1 MKEEGVVSRSDVEMG
16 SNEDFQEEL
25 KRNLGARHINMIAIA
40 GMIGTGLFLSSGNT
54 IALAGP
60 AGAWLAYIFMG
71 FVTAGISYTTGEITA
86 FMPVTGGFV
95 RHATAFVEPALGAA
109 TGWNFWY
116 TMAISVPAELSAAA
130 TLVQFWDSTTN
141 PAVWITVFLVVIV
154 ILNFCGVK
162 LYGESE
168 VIFASMKIALII
180 GLILAGLIV
189 DLGGGPNHERIGFR
203 YWRNPGAFN
212 EYLVSGNTGRFL
224 AFWSSL
230 ISAAFSYGNIQVV
243 ALSGTETSN
252 PRKIIPDAT
261 KKTFYRV
268 FFFYV
273 LSILIVGMIVPYDS
287 KALSKSTG
295 TADSS
300 PFVIAFQAA
309 GIKVLPSIINAVVCT
324 SAISSGSACIF
335 LASRTLYGLSADGH
349 APKIFMRC
357 NRFGTPWYAVALSVL
372 PSPLVYMVVNNEA
385 SVVFGW
391 FVNITTIAGLIG
403 WVVIGV
409 TYLRFYYALKKQG
422 ISREALPYKSPL
434 QPYVAYVTTLIVF
447 LIIFFSG
454 YAVFFPGNF
463 TASGFLTYY
472 INIAIFAVLYIF
484 FKFFLKSKIIPLEH
498 IDFSGELESIQAWK
512 ESEESGKFSD
522 EKIWMKVYH
531 KIF

>member
-1 MKEEGVVSRSDVEMG
+1 MG
-16 SNEDFQEEL
+16 LNEDFQEEL

-54 IALAGP
+54 IAMAGP

-71 FVTAGISYTTGEITA
+71 AVTAGISYTTGEITA

-130 TLVQFWDSTTN
+130 TLIQFWDSTTN

-154 ILNFCGVK
+154 LLNFCGVR

-180 GLILAGLIV
+180 GLILAGLVV

-295 TADSS
+295 TAASS
-300 PFVIAFQAA
+300 PFVIAFQVA
-309 GIKVLPSIINAVVCT
+309 GIKALPSIINVVVCT

-357 NRFGTPWYAVALSVL
+357 NRFGTPWYAVMLSVM

-385 SVVFGW
+385 SIVFGW
-391 FVNITTIAGLIG
+391 FVNVTTVAGLIG

-409 TYLRFYYALKKQG
+409 TYLRFYYALRKQG
-422 ISREALPYKSPL
+422 ISRDALPYKSPL
-434 QPYVAYVTTLIVF
+434 QPYVAYATTLVVF
-447 LIIFFSG
+447 LVIFFSG

-472 INIAIFAVLYIF
+472 INIAIFAALYMF
-484 FKFFLKSKIIPLEH
+484 FKFFLTSKMIPLEH
-498 IDFSGELESIQAWK
+498 IDFSDELESIRAWK
-512 ESEESGKFSD
+512 ESEESGMFRN